1 MNISIP
7 YSMPSIPPFH
17 TRRSLALVEV
27 FSVNGIQ
34 TTPQTSD
41 SEFFDKMIWFHG
53 GGAGKTDVYTNDLI
67 DALNRARDADKALKD
82 LVEAEAEAN
91 RTKTWIGGAN
101 RTKKIAAA
109 TNESKKA
116 VDAARMATETLKAAS
131 DASKVTYINL
141 SEDISVAA

>member
-1 MNISIP
+1 
-7 YSMPSIPPFH
+7 MPSIPPCH

-27 FSVNGIQ
+27 FSVNCIQ
-34 TTPQTSD
+34 TTPQTPD
-41 SEFFDKMIWFHG
+41 SEFFDKMEWFHRWG
-53 GGAGKTDVYTNDLI
+53 GVVKTDVYTNDLI
-67 DALNRARDADKALKD
+67 DALHKARDADKALKD